1 MFNLGQAVQSLRSFA
16 NSPDT
21 YNKISSA
28 VNAYQGVPGAGF
40 TELPYLDETRNASGR
55 EPGIT
60 ASDSSML
67 DRYNRWVSSGRPNI
81 LPQVPDW
88 ARGIPLDNWERAPIG
103 PSFPEPGLPSFRSG
117 WWSGTGPGYGPY
129 QALALARFMLPFLG
143 AFGGP
148 FGGAFGG
155 PRQYLNPWRG
165 QESYGPIPGVP
176 EIMYL

>member
-1 MFNLGQAVQSLRSFA
+1 MFNLGQASQSLRNFVS
-16 NSPDT
+16 SPDT

-28 VNAYQGVPGAGF
+28 VSSYQGNTGVRPIGYV
-40 TELPYLDETRNASGR
+40 ELPYLDETRNASARG
-55 EPGIT
+55 PGIA

-67 DRYNRWVSSGRPNI
+67 ERYNNWVSSGRPNI
-81 LPQVPDW
+81 FPQVPDW

-129 QALALARFMLPFLG
+129 QALALARFMLPLLG
-143 AFGGP
+143 AFGWP
-148 FGGAFGG
+148 FVG

-165 QESYGPIPGVP
+165 QESYGPMPGVP
-176 EIMYL
+176 EVMYL

>member
-1 MFNLGQAVQSLRSFA
+1 MFNLGQAVQSLRSFV

-21 YNKISSA
+21 YNTISRGTGMFPSS
-28 VNAYQGVPGAGF
+28 YEPLIGVS
-40 TELPYLDETRNASGR
+40 SGR
-55 EPGIT
+55 EPGIA
-60 ASDSSML
+60 ASDSSMM
-67 DRYNRWVSSGRPNI
+67 DRYNRWVSSGSPNI
-81 LPQVPDW
+81 LPQVPSW
-88 ARGIPLDNWERAPIG
+88 ARGIPLDNWERPPIR

-117 WWSGTGPGYGPY
+117 QWPGPGPGYGPY

-148 FGGAFGG
+148 FGA

-165 QESYGPIPGVP
+165 QESYGPVPGIP